1 MMPRPLSGPGVGRSA
16 RRVVLTLLAWCL
28 TIGATG
34 PPPAAQPDPFLAMN
48 AMRPL
53 SPAPM
58 PDVTFRGLD
67 GEVARLESFRGR
79 PILLTFFTTW

>member
-1 MMPRPLSGPGVGRSA
+1 MPRLPSGPGVGRSA
-16 RRVVLTLLAWCL
+16 LRAVLTLLAWGL
-28 TIGATG
+28 TNGATG
-34 PPPAAQPDPFLAMN
+34 PAAAQPDPFLAMN

-53 SPAPM
+53 SPAPV

>member
-1 MMPRPLSGPGVGRSA
+1 MPRLPSGPGVGRSA
-16 RRVVLTLLAWCL
+16 LRAVLTLLAWGL
-28 TIGATG
+28 TNGATG
-34 PPPAAQPDPFLAMN
+34 PAAAQPDPFLAMN
-48 AMRPL
+48 AMRPQ
-53 SPAPM
+53 SPAPV